1 MKKLA
6 LFLPIAALLLAGVAV
21 AQQYQEITVT
31 ANVQPYVSVWF
42 SYNAVD
48 FGEVYPNNFYPAPF
62 PETRYVL
69 LETNV
74 YADEYIWY
82 AQDWPLD
89 LYFASE
95 VGSIPTTYDI
105 MVGTTPQLVSSYGSG
120 SFTIYHQYWLYVPP
134 LPQGVY
140 AARVAIEYRPL

>member
-6 LFLPIAALLLAGVAV
+6 LFLPLAALLLAGIAV
-21 AQQYQEITVT
+21 AQQYQEITVS
-31 ANVQPYVSVWF
+31 ASVGPYISVWF

-48 FGEVYPNNFYPAPF
+48 FGEVYPLATYPAPF

-74 YADEYIWY
+74 YVDEYIKY
-82 AQDWPLD
+82 VYDWPLD

-95 VGSIPTTYDI
+95 ISSIPTTYEV
-105 MVGTTPQLVSSYGSG
+105 MVGTSPQLVGSYGSG
-120 SFTIYHQYWLYVPP
+120 SFTIYHQYWLYVPLLSSGP
-134 LPQGVY
+134 Y
-140 AARVAIEYRPL
+140 TTRVIIWYSP